1 MHAWNEYGEKKPMNE
16 MSAVSVFVV
25 DGYLFVVVVVVTMFT
40 SCFVDDI
47 IGNLVNIYNQPEK
60 K

>member
-1 MHAWNEYGEKKPMNE
+1 MNE

-60 K
+60 MKIVS

>member
-25 DGYLFVVVVVVTMFT
+25 DGYLFVVVVVTMFT

-47 IGNLVNIYNQPEK
+47 IGNLVNI
-60 K
+60 